1 MSLFGW
7 QRVET
12 EVTESGRIEVYTRDC
27 MGPCRS
33 PLSLKGK
40 EQARELIEQLR
51 AIVGMSDE
59 DAEMEVRA

>member
-1 MSLFGW
+1 MSVFGW
-7 QRVET
+7 QRVEA
-12 EVTESGRIEVYTRDC
+12 EVTESGRIEIFTRDC

-51 AIVGMSDE
+51 AIVGDE
-59 DAEMEVRA
+59 E